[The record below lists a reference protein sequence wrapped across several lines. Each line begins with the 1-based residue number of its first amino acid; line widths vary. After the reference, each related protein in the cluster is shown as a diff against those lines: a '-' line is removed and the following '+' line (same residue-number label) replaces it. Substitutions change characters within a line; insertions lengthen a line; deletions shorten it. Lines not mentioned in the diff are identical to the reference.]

1 MHGRMYF
8 RADAAFAEP
17 KIYELLE
24 AEGIRYK
31 GRGTAEQHLPRML
44 GPVIS
49 SASSPV
55 SSRSISSSR
64 GLIGTSTMLSS
75 EWNSPMRL
83 YLDQRL

>member
-8 RADAAFAEP
+8 RADAGFAEP

-44 GPVIS
+44 GPVFERKLGRQLQIDLVLTW
-49 SASSPV
+49 PD
-55 SSRSISSSR
+55 RD
-64 GLIGTSTMLSS
+64 
-75 EWNSPMRL
+75 
-83 YLDQRL
+83 LDDAFV

>member
-1 MHGRMYF
+1 MYF

-44 GPVIS
+44 GPAYFERKLARQLQIDLVLTW
-49 SASSPV
+49 PD
-55 SSRSISSSR
+55 RD
-64 GLIGTSTMLSS
+64 
-75 EWNSPMRL
+75 
-83 YLDQRL
+83 LDDAFV